1 MASGTTSGS
10 YGARAGAETSLAVI
24 ETFFNS
30 IIFFFGV
37 FGATETDF
45 FLAA

>member
-10 YGARAGAETSLAVI
+10 FGAGAGAATSLAVI

-37 FGATETDF
+37 FGAAATG